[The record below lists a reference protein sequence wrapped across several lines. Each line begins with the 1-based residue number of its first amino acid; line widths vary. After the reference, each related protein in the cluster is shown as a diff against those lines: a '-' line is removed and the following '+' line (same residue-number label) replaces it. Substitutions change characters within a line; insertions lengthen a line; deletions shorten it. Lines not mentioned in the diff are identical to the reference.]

1 VSLSSHTFQLW
12 SEAHT
17 LGDEYY
23 RGLTDLHCNGS
34 DNRDEC
40 ESLAVRYLAALEVLE
55 KHVSTLDDSEE
66 ADAIQKSTRTF
77 IQLIQ
82 TDLKLFQ
89 DYSTSKP
96 QDGHQRRIRD
106 GNSDNG
112 KATSSSN
119 HDGNL

>member
-1 VSLSSHTFQLW
+1 MGLSSHTFQLW

-23 RGLTDLHCNGS
+23 RGLTDLHCNGR

-40 ESLAVRYLAALEVLE
+40 ESLAARYLAALEMLE
-55 KHVSTLDDSEE
+55 NHVSTLDDSEE
-66 ADAIQKSTRTF
+66 AAAIQKSTRTF

-82 TDLKLFQ
+82 ADLKLFQ

-96 QDGHQRRIRD
+96 QGGYKRMIGDTSSDGRISSPSRD
-106 GNSDNG
+106 GNR
-112 KATSSSN
+112 
-119 HDGNL
+119 